1 MFLSFLFVSHH
12 NLYYCGSKKLNS
24 ISDSLLCFFFSHLS
38 LPQTIYKGTTWQPM
52 KLVCSDFALSPLPF
66 SWLPN
71 IFFTFLISLFLMAV
85 PSGIFFFFFV
95 LLFLVISVVEKEWV
109 RMQTEKLKFFVL
121 FFWFLSL
128 TMWMPAFQPSGS
140 RSCLKDPLFRGSPS
154 MWKVSSLAAGTL
166 LASQFW
172 PWIYS
177 SLKAHC
183 TVDGFCRIT
192 KPRNSEIQN
201 NEFYVAYM
209 YRETTRYTEM

>member
-1 MFLSFLFVSHH
+1 MFLSFLFVNHH
-12 NLYYCGSKKLNS
+12 SLFYCGIKKLNS

-38 LPQTIYKGTTWQPM
+38 LPQTIYKGTTWQAM

-85 PSGIFFFFFV
+85 PSGFFFFFCLIISCHLSGWERMGKNANWEIKV
-95 LLFLVISVVEKEWV
+95 LFC
-109 RMQTEKLKFFVL
+109 FF

-140 RSCLKDPLFRGSPS
+140 HSCLKGPLFRGSPS

-177 SLKAHC
+177 SLKPHC

-201 NEFYVAYM
+201 NEYLCSLHI
-209 YRETTRYTEM
+209 